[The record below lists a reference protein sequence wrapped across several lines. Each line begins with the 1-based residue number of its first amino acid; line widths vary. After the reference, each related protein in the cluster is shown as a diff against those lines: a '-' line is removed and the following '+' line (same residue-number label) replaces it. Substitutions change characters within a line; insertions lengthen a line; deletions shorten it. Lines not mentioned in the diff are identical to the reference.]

1 MAKAK
6 RLLKIVEQQEQNITT
21 WEDALKD
28 FLLFKKAEGKSERTI
43 KDYCYHI
50 RYFFKQFPDILMSD
64 PKTLRKN
71 VIQYMSVDSSPA
83 HYNNKLVYLKT
94 FFNWCVNENIL
105 GENPLNGFNRRK
117 APERIVQMD
126 VELLKKLL
134 AMPDQTTFSGLR
146 DYALLLLQLDTGI
159 RPKEALSLLVS
170 DINLH
175 ACEVYIR
182 AENAKTRIAR
192 TLPISPVTA
201 KAIQKLI
208 SVRPK
213 GDWPENVPVF
223 CNCEGKKML
232 GNGWYKRI
240 SQYGKTLGATI
251 YPYQL
256 RHTFALEFLRNGG
269 NSFALQKTM
278 GHADMN
284 MTKRYV
290 SLADSDIKQQHL
302 HASPVSKIIPQTKK
316 IRQI

>member
-6 RLLKIVEQQEQNITT
+6 RLLKIVEHQEQNITC
-21 WEDALKD
+21 EDALKD

-43 KDYCYHI
+43 KDYGYHI
-50 RYFFKQFPDILMSD
+50 RYFFKQFPDITLSD
-64 PKTLRKN
+64 PRTLRKN
-71 VIQYMSVDSSPA
+71 VIQYMSVDSSPS

-94 FFNWCVNENIL
+94 FFNWCVKEKIL
-105 GENPLNGFNRRK
+105 SENPLDGFNRRK
-117 APERIVQMD
+117 APERIVQLD
-126 VELLKKLL
+126 AELLKKLL
-134 AMPDQTTFSGLR
+134 DMPDQTTFSGLR

-159 RPKEALSLLVS
+159 RPKEALSLLVT
-170 DINLH
+170 DINLQ

-201 KAIQKLI
+201 KALNKLI

-213 GDWPENVPVF
+213 VDWPEDVPVF

-232 GNGWYKRI
+232 SNGWYKRV
-240 SQYGKTLGATI
+240 SQYGEALGAKI

-290 SLADSDIKQQHL
+290 SLADGDVMIQHKK
-302 HASPVSKIIPQTKK
+302 ASPVLNLMAISKK
-316 IRQI
+316 IRRI

>member
-1 MAKAK
+1 MAK
-6 RLLKIVEQQEQNITT
+6 RVLKIVERQEQTIT
-21 WEDALKD
+21 WESALKD
-28 FLLFKKAEGKSERTI
+28 FLLLKKAAGKSDRTI
-43 KDYCYHI
+43 KDYGYHI
-50 RYFFKQFPDILMSD
+50 QYFFKRFPDITLSD
-64 PKTLRKN
+64 LKTLRKK

-94 FFNWCVNENIL
+94 FFNWCIKENIL
-105 GENPLNGFNRRK
+105 AENPLDGFTRRK
-117 APERIVQMD
+117 APERIVQLD
-126 VELLKKLL
+126 AELLKKLL

-159 RPKEALSLLVS
+159 RPKEALSLIVS
-170 DINLH
+170 DINLQ
-175 ACEVYIR
+175 ACEVYVR

-192 TLPISPVTA
+192 TLPISPITA
-201 KAIQKLI
+201 KALHKLI

-213 GDWPENVPVF
+213 DDWREDVPVF

-232 GNGWYKRI
+232 GNGWYKRL
-240 SQYGKTLGATI
+240 SRYGEVLGAKI

-290 SLADSDIKQQHL
+290 SLADSDVKNQHKK
-302 HASPVSKIIPQTKK
+302 ASPVLNLIEKPKK
-316 IRQI
+316 VRRI